1 MAERSDAG
9 GWLFRS
15 SAVGTTSTKRCIAP
29 CAPAT
34 PGTARTASTTLG
46 SIGPRAPSSS
56 NDVDSTARSMSPT
69 TTVGAAMRVGGGSS
83 SPRFTTTTAPTIT
96 NTAAATPATN
106 VRHGARPP
114 RRSWDDVR
122 VANSSS
128 VTGVA
133 APSIVLRSSSPR
145 SDIFRHPQQC
155 AQPCGAALEMVLHRR
170 DPEPADV
177 GNLAQRPPVAVHEPD
192 REPLA
197 FGECRRARRRGGA
210 RTTGRHRRPARTARG
225 SAVPACDSGR
235 PGRGSPSGCPS
246 PPPRSSAP
254 RPRPGLQP
262 WPRGPAHPRTPRR
275 TRGGVGVRRARRMQR
290 SPRRCPPPPRAPSV
304 LCAQLEKAFSGA
316 GLPRLDVENAEP
328 APTEG

>member
-1 MAERSDAG
+1 MSSTSPPAGMNTPTTARSSPSDRPARSRPRPTGRCAAGTPPSSWPVRNETSAPTPIWYCAASDWLIATSPAPCGGPPALNDSGAPSSHEIAMAERSDAG

-69 TTVGAAMRVGGGSS
+69 TTVGAAMRVGRRIVVAQVHHHDRAHDHQHRSRDAGHERA
-83 SPRFTTTTAPTIT
+83 PRTPTATLL
-96 NTAAATPATN
+96 
-106 VRHGARPP
+106 VGRRP
-114 RRSWDDVR
+114 R

-177 GNLAQRPPVAVHEPD
+177 G
-192 REPLA
+192 
-197 FGECRRARRRGGA
+197 
-210 RTTGRHRRPARTARG
+210 
-225 SAVPACDSGR
+225 
-235 PGRGSPSGCPS
+235 
-246 PPPRSSAP
+246 
-254 RPRPGLQP
+254 
-262 WPRGPAHPRTPRR
+262 
-275 TRGGVGVRRARRMQR
+275 
-290 SPRRCPPPPRAPSV
+290 
-304 LCAQLEKAFSGA
+304 
-316 GLPRLDVENAEP
+316 
-328 APTEG
+328 